1 MDDRLDKIQ
10 DPALLNEELYKVYK
24 GYQENWAAKAIENED
39 FYLGAQWTAS
49 ERQILESNNQSPIVV
64 NVILPAVEQA
74 IALLTTNRPRFS
86 STAREDSDIKVG
98 KLFADLLTYVWDES
112 LGNVQLKR
120 NIRDYY
126 VKGRGAALCYVDQ
139 FGDYG
144 KGEVCVKGIDPLTV
158 YVDPNAKDI
167 FCRDAAHM
175 LISAIYTR
183 DEIRRIYP
191 DVDFTGMKTS
201 VDDVKYT
208 ERDIPTDYLHT
219 KYRIIDRYTKL
230 RVPFYHVYNPMLGVE
245 KVMEDEEFQQY
256 LQQPVIVQIT
266 QQGQQIVVDEEK
278 VQEALQMIQQLGEV
292 FHYTMNPETQQ
303 PEPVP
308 GPETED
314 QTAIP
319 GSTVQLQVITIEQVI
334 QAGEIAV
341 RTIVENRILRVLTI
355 GEKLYYQG
363 IIKGLE
369 EYPIVL
375 LINRHSGNPYG
386 ISDVEVVK
394 EMQRYVN
401 KIRSLI
407 IAHASNSTNVKVLV
421 NRGSVDKTEFEREWS
436 KAGTAVLEVDMEL
449 GQPQV
454 VGLSPLPNELYKNEA
469 DARKDIQECLG
480 IYALMQGDAGQAP
493 STYKGTVALD
503 EYGQRRIR
511 SKKDDIE
518 AFLNF
523 LAKILVQLIQ
533 STYTEYKALRVVRPN
548 NIEETVKVNYTVVD
562 DVSGAVKKLNDITV
576 GKYDV
581 VVVSGSML
589 PSNRWAQFEY
599 YMMMYEKGL
608 IDQMEVLKKSEVVDT
623 EGVLERMDIIRQLQ
637 QQLEQAQQEIE
648 RLSGDIQTK
657 DREISHMQKRVEL
670 EKFKT
675 DIKGT
680 STEARAASSI
690 YSARL
695 TDQLKIAKLEE
706 KAKNKLK
713 GTKK

>member
-1 MDDRLDKIQ
+1 
-10 DPALLNEELYKVYK
+10 
-24 GYQENWAAKAIENED
+24 
-39 FYLGAQWTAS
+39 
-49 ERQILESNNQSPIVV
+49 
-64 NVILPAVEQA
+64 
-74 IALLTTNRPRFS
+74 
-86 STAREDSDIKVG
+86 
-98 KLFADLLTYVWDES
+98 
-112 LGNVQLKR
+112 
-120 NIRDYY
+120 
-126 VKGRGAALCYVDQ
+126 
-139 FGDYG
+139 
-144 KGEVCVKGIDPLTV
+144 
-158 YVDPNAKDI
+158 
-167 FCRDAAHM
+167 
-175 LISAIYTR
+175 
-183 DEIRRIYP
+183 
-191 DVDFTGMKTS
+191 
-201 VDDVKYT
+201 
-208 ERDIPTDYLHT
+208 
-219 KYRIIDRYTKL
+219 
-230 RVPFYHVYNPMLGVE
+230 MLGVE

>member
-1 MDDRLDKIQ
+1 MTSEQ
-10 DPALLNEELYKVYK
+10 LNEYLFKIYD
-24 GYQENWAAKAIENED
+24 GYQKNWAIKAMESED
-39 FYLGAQWTAS
+39 FYLGEQWTPA
-49 ERQILESNNQSPIVV
+49 EKAILEARQQSPIVV

-74 IALLTTNRPRFS
+74 VALLTTNRPRFS
-86 STAREDSDIKVG
+86 STAREDSDVKVG

-112 LGNVQLKR
+112 LGNVQLKEAIK
-120 NIRDYY
+120 NYFI
-126 VKGRGAALCYVDQ
+126 KSRGAFLAYIDSN
-139 FGDYG
+139 GDYG
-144 KGEVCVKGIDPLTV
+144 KGEVCMKSLDPLTV
-158 YVDPNAKDI
+158 YIDPNAKDI

-175 LISAIYTR
+175 MMSVIFTG
-183 DEIRRIYP
+183 DEIRRLYP
-191 DVDFTGMKTS
+191 GIELEGLYPTTEPANYSNREQIVDT
-201 VDDVKYT
+201 
-208 ERDIPTDYLHT
+208 IHT

-245 KVMEDEEFQQY
+245 KVMEENEFQEY
-256 LQQPVIVQIT
+256 LQQPAVIQYT
-266 QQGQQIVVDEEK
+266 QQGQQTIVDEEQ
-278 VQEALQMIQQLGEV
+278 VQQAIQMIQQLGEV
-292 FHYTMNPETQQ
+292 FHYAMDPQSQQ
-303 PEPVP
+303 PVPVP

-314 QTAIP
+314 PQAIP
-319 GSTVQLQVITIEQVI
+319 QSTVQLQIITIQQVVES
-334 QAGEIAV
+334 GEIMV
-341 RTIVENRILRVLTI
+341 KVILENRILRVITI
-355 GEKLYYQG
+355 GEKLYYEG
-363 IIKGLE
+363 IIKGLS
-369 EYPIVL
+369 EYPIVP
-375 LINRHSGNPYG
+375 LINRHSGNPFG
-386 ISDVEVVK
+386 VSDVEVVK
-394 EMQRYVN
+394 EMQKYVN

-449 GQPQV
+449 GQPIV
-454 VGLSPLPNELYKNEA
+454 VGLTPLPNELYRNEA

-493 STYKGTVALD
+493 STFKGTVALD

-523 LAKILVQLIQ
+523 LARILVQMIQ

-548 NIEETVKVNYTVVD
+548 NIEDMVEVNKPNVD
-562 DVSGAVKKLNDITV
+562 DISGVTKKINDITV

-599 YMMMYEKGL
+599 YLMMYEKGL
-608 IDQMEVLKKSEVVDT
+608 IDQIEVLKKTEVVDT
-623 EGVLERMDIIRQLQ
+623 EGVLERFNMIQQLQ
-637 QQLEQAQQEIE
+637 QQLQQAQQQIE
-648 RLSGDIQTK
+648 MLSGDIQSK

-706 KAKNKLK
+706 KAKNKPQGK
-713 GTKK
+713 NNAKK